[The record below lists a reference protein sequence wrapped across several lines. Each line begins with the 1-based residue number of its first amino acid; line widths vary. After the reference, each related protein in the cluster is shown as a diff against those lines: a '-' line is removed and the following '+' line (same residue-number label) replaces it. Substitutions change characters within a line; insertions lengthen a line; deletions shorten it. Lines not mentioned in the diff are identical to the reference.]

1 VTTPETGPLSQAV
14 IGLADQAARSRD
26 RSLAEAGRAAQVRLR
41 RPLSVAA
48 VGRVSAGKSTLI
60 NALLET
66 RISPTA
72 GGECTTVVYVFRK
85 GQWTTARLTMRDG
98 GAPVPLRFEGSR
110 LPARMDVPPADIR
123 SVDVTLTAALLERVT
138 LIDTPGLASTNE
150 ENSAVTERLLS
161 DSSDAAA
168 EADALLFCVNGPLK
182 DDEAETVREFRS
194 GRGASRLTAATA
206 VGILT
211 KADQISN
218 DRRSAWKQSVEL
230 AGTMSKQHVD
240 LFSSVVPVVGLLA
253 ETAATGALREPHARA
268 LGALA
273 REWNPDRT
281 EDALRHVKLFLKQEG
296 PVPTEVRQQLVDLLG
311 LFGIGELLDALRAG
325 CPVYAGALTKIA
337 RAASGL
343 DDMTSRLRTA
353 LGRRA
358 DVLKAAGALERLL
371 ECARDARD
379 RGLQAEAQQMLDLP
393 EMFELRVLELAQQL
407 AKGQVRP
414 PKGLVEQAWITVQ
427 TGLPAATPAQ
437 AARAAAE
444 WRDWAALAD
453 GEGRRLARVMVRAWQ
468 LAVR

>member
-1 VTTPETGPLSQAV
+1 V
-14 IGLADQAARSRD
+14 IGLAERAARSTDPR
-26 RSLAEAGRAAQVRLR
+26 LAEAGRAAQARLR

-60 NALLET
+60 NALLEAP
-66 RISPTA
+66 ISPTA
-72 GGECTTVVYVFRK
+72 GGECTTVVYVFRQ
-85 GQWTTARLTMRDG
+85 GQWTTARLIRRDG
-98 GAPVPLRFEGSR
+98 GAPLPVRFDGSR
-110 LPARMDVPPADIR
+110 LPARMDLPAADIR

-161 DSSDAAA
+161 DSTDAAA
-168 EADALLFCVNGPLK
+168 DADALLFCVNGPLK
-182 DDEAETVREFRS
+182 DDEAETVRDFRT
-194 GRGASRLTAATA
+194 GRVASRLTAGTA

-211 KADQISN
+211 KADQTGN
-218 DRRSAWKQSVEL
+218 GGPGAWKESVEL
-230 AGTMSKQHVD
+230 AETMSKQHVD
-240 LFSSVVPVVGLLA
+240 LFSSVVPVIGLLA

-281 EDALRHVKLFLKQEG
+281 EVALADGRLFLRQPG
-296 PVPTEVRQQLVDLLG
+296 PVAPEVRQQLVDLLG
-311 LFGIGELLDALRAG
+311 LFGIRELLEAVRAG
-325 CPVYAGALTKIA
+325 CPADAWALTKIA

-343 DDMTSRLRTA
+343 DQMTARLDVA
-353 LGRRA
+353 LRRRA

-371 ECARDARD
+371 DCAREARE
-379 RGLQAEAQQMLDLP
+379 RGLYAEAQRMLDLP

-444 WRDWAALAD
+444 WRDWAALSD

-468 LAVR
+468 LSVT